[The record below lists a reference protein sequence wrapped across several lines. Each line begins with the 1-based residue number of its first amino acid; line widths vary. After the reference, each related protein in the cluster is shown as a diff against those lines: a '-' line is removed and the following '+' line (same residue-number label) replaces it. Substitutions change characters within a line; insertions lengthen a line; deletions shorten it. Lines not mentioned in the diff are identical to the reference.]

1 MAILVREWE
10 AAAKLSDENPT
21 RNGLLDF
28 YSLSLGY
35 ETRSLL

>member
-10 AAAKLSDENPT
+10 AAAKLSGENPT
-21 RNGLLDF
+21 RNGLSDSYPLI
-28 YSLSLGY
+28 LGS